1 MAKRTIKIIDLFAGI
16 GGIRLGVEQAAKAD
30 GFKQISYK
38 TGIPFGQLYTE
49 AMADLV
55 RKYNSK

>member
-1 MAKRTIKIIDLFAGI
+1 MKIIDLFAGI
-16 GGIRLGVEQAAKAD
+16 GGIRLGVEQAAKAA